1 MPVKIGIDI
10 GSSTTKIVAFE
21 GKHMLPPMAVKADSQ
36 VASLYGA
43 FGRYLYENNLEL
55 SDVEGVYITGVGSK
69 YVEKAVYDR
78 PTYKVDEFIATGT
91 GGYYLT
97 DKKEVIVISMGTG
110 SFFVKVTENEMKHLG
125 GVGLGGGTICG
136 LSTIMLNTGDIH
148 EIVPL
153 SRKGD
158 VTKID
163 LRIGDLAKEKLPGL
177 NLDVTASN
185 FGKADAQSKP
195 EDIAA
200 GIVHMVIENI
210 CQAGILA
217 SVNTGI
223 KDYILIGGLTKFF
236 ECRQIIEDFKSLWDV
251 KISIPEYSDYATA
264 IGSVIAP
271 DSEKADIAAKLV
283 EAPLRLRGIHGIP
296 QLRLIQAE
304 RRIGKQPA

>member
-21 GKHMLPPMAVKADSQ
+21 GEHMLPPMAVKADSQ

-55 SDVEGVYITGVGSK
+55 ADVEGVYITGVGSK

-78 PTYKVDEFIATGT
+78 PTYKVDEFVATGT

-110 SFFVKVTENEMKHLG
+110 SFFVKVTEKEMKHLG

-136 LSTIMLNTGDIH
+136 LSSIMLNTGDIH

-158 VTKID
+158 VAKID
-163 LRIGDLAKEKLPGL
+163 LRIADLAKEKLPSSTRNSPSFLPCRAGL
-177 NLDVTASN
+177 SNACCSCSFERTPLFTSNSPKRTFFLPNSMIIHLLLLHIWVICIIVAFFVTTYN
-185 FGKADAQSKP
+185 FFNS
-195 EDIAA
+195 
-200 GIVHMVIENI
+200 
-210 CQAGILA
+210 IL
-217 SVNTGI
+217 
-223 KDYILIGGLTKFF
+223 K
-236 ECRQIIEDFKSLWDV
+236 
-251 KISIPEYSDYATA
+251 
-264 IGSVIAP
+264 
-271 DSEKADIAAKLV
+271 
-283 EAPLRLRGIHGIP
+283 
-296 QLRLIQAE
+296 
-304 RRIGKQPA
+304 

>member
-21 GKHMLPPMAVKADSQ
+21 GEHMLPPMAVKADSQ

-55 SDVEGVYITGVGSK
+55 ADVEGVYITGVGSK

-78 PTYKVDEFIATGT
+78 PTYKVDEFVATGT

-110 SFFVKVTENEMKHLG
+110 SFFVKVTEKEMKHLG

-136 LSTIMLNTGDIH
+136 LSSIMLNTGDIH

-158 VTKID
+158 VAKID
-163 LRIGDLAKEKLPGL
+163 LRIADLAKK
-177 NLDVTASN
+177 S
-185 FGKADAQSKP
+185 
-195 EDIAA
+195 
-200 GIVHMVIENI
+200 
-210 CQAGILA
+210 
-217 SVNTGI
+217 
-223 KDYILIGGLTKFF
+223 
-236 ECRQIIEDFKSLWDV
+236 CR
-251 KISIPEYSDYATA
+251 A
-264 IGSVIAP
+264 
-271 DSEKADIAAKLV
+271 
-283 EAPLRLRGIHGIP
+283 
-296 QLRLIQAE
+296 
-304 RRIGKQPA
+304 

>member
-1 MPVKIGIDI
+1 MDFACYTFNKIGCVCDPDKARMAMEVRIGIDI

-21 GKHMLPPMAVKADSQ
+21 QERMLVPMVVRADSQ

-43 FGRYLYENNLEL
+43 FGRYLYENSLEL
-55 SDVEGVYITGVGSK
+55 TDVSGVYITGVGSK
-69 YVEKAVYDR
+69 YVDKPVYGR
-78 PTYKVDEFIATGT
+78 PTYKIDEFEATGT

-97 DKKEVIVISMGTG
+97 DKKEVIVVSMGTG
-110 SFFVKVTENEMKHLG
+110 SFYVKVTENEMKYLG

-136 LSTIMLNTGDIH
+136 LSSIMLNTADIH
-148 EIVPL
+148 EIAAM
-153 SRKGD
+153 SRQGD
-158 VTKID
+158 VAKID

-185 FGKADAQSKP
+185 FGKADAQSRQ

-217 SVNTGI
+217 TVGTGI

-236 ECRQIIEDFKSLWDV
+236 ECQHIIKDFKSLWDV
-251 KISIPEYSDYATA
+251 EITIPEYSDYATA
-264 IGSVIAP
+264 IGAVIA
-271 DSEKADIAAKLV
+271 ANQAK
-283 EAPLRLRGIHGIP
+283 EI
-296 QLRLIQAE
+296 
-304 RRIGKQPA
+304 K